1 MKIAIVGL
9 GAVGGLLAVKLAQA
23 GHSVSALARGAT
35 LQAVRERGL
44 ALVAEGRRSRAT
56 LQVAEN
62 AAALGAQDLVIIALK
77 AQTLPALAP
86 ALVPLLSPETTV
98 LTAMNGVPWWFL
110 ETPALAQTLSAE
122 ERRLS
127 SVDPDGRIA
136 ASLPFEHVLGG
147 VVHLTAR
154 VEQTGE
160 VVHGFGNRLIVG
172 EPRGG
177 LSPRVHAVAEALRS
191 GGFTVEEST
200 DLRHDLWFKLWGNM
214 TTNPVSALT
223 GATADRILD
232 DPFVAAFCL
241 RAMAEAAEVGEKIGC
256 PIAQSGE
263 ERHAVTRELGAFKTS
278 MLQDA
283 EAGRPLELDALVG
296 AVVEIGNK
304 VGVATPNIEALLGLT
319 RLMAATRGLL
329 PAT

>member
-9 GAVGGLLAVKLAQA
+9 GAVGGLIAVRLAQA

-44 ALVAEGRRSRAT
+44 ALIADGRRSRAA
-56 LQVAEN
+56 LQVSDDAG
-62 AAALGAQDLVIIALK
+62 ALGPQDLVIIALK
-77 AQTLPALAP
+77 GQALPAVAPTLAP
-86 ALVPLLSPETTV
+86 LLTPDTTI

-110 ETPALAQTLSAE
+110 ETPALAETLQAAQ
-122 ERRLS
+122 RRLH
-127 SVDPDGRIA
+127 SVDPDGSIET
-136 ASLPFEHVLGG
+136 SLPFVQVLGG

-154 VEQTGE
+154 TAEPGE
-160 VVHGFGNRLIVG
+160 VVHGFGNRLIIG
-172 EPRGG
+172 EPVGG
-177 LSPRVHAVAEALRS
+177 LTPRVHAVAEALRS
-191 GGFTVEEST
+191 GGFTVEESA

-232 DPFVAAFCL
+232 DPLVAAFCL
-241 RAMAEAAEVGEKIGC
+241 RAMAEAAAVGERIGC

-263 ERHAVTRELGAFKTS
+263 ERHAVTRQLGAFKTS

-296 AVVEIGNK
+296 AVVEIGHK

-329 PAT
+329 PR